1 LNPDLRRIDR
11 MPRTPVDGKKVIEYR
26 VTLGGKERQLLDEIT
41 TAYQVKNIGGT
52 IGNILGNPAIIGLIS
67 LAVIAWVNSKLDP
80 DWEEIIQDMTP
91 DQLKD
96 WLETQ
101 NLVGSGIG
109 ALIGGILA
117 GPFGAIGGA
126 VVGGVAV
133 EGGEAALDAIGQ
145 ELDERLEPSTTMFI
159 VLQILKLRDRIPFI

>member
-1 LNPDLRRIDR
+1 

-67 LAVIAWVNSKLDP
+67 LAVIAWVNSKL
-80 DWEEIIQDMTP
+80 
-91 DQLKD
+91 
-96 WLETQ
+96 
-101 NLVGSGIG
+101 
-109 ALIGGILA
+109 
-117 GPFGAIGGA
+117 GGA

>member
-1 LNPDLRRIDR
+1 
-11 MPRTPVDGKKVIEYR
+11 MPRSPVDGKKVIEYR
-26 VTLGGKERQLLDEIT
+26 VTLGGKERQLLDEVT

-67 LAVIAWVNSKLDP
+67 IGLIAWVNSKLDP
-80 DWEEIIQDMTP
+80 DWEEIIADMTP

-101 NLVGSGIG
+101 NLVGGGIG
-109 ALIGGILA
+109 SLIGLL
-117 GPFGAIGGA
+117 FGGLPGALVGG

-145 ELDERLEPSTTMFI
+145 ELDERLDPPITMFI
-159 VLQILKLRDRIPFI
+159 VLQILKLKDRIPFI